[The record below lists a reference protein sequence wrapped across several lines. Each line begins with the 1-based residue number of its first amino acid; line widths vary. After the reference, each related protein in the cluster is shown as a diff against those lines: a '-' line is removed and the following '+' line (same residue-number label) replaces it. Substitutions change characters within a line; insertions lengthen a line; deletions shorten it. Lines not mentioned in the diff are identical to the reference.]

1 MEELDSESVQAV
13 DGKDSTSIVEE
24 QKMAE
29 EGAPALSTEDGDDF
43 THSEPAGP
51 ENPEESE
58 VIVLGDEEEEKA
70 GQTGGAEIVEIDGS
84 EVHLS
89 GDDELVEQAEGPYIV
104 ESDQEEKAES
114 HKAEND
120 DDYSI
125 DHEDYEDQ
133 QDQMEQEDRTD
144 KDAANGDDND
154 NQVDVEQARILAQLV
169 PVILR
174 TNDSAF
180 LLFPV
185 DVDGR
190 NLDGT
195 IFSDHENCASTIEEL
210 FSILR
215 GWFESKD
222 MAYSM
227 DSELVFNFPDL
238 GLVLGE
244 DNVYGREVTL
254 SDILRVFDELRTN
267 SNDSGSS
274 IQIELSEQSRFMSSF
289 NYLSELAREG
299 KGLNDILLE
308 EQTEQAQENHED
320 QAEDHPELAEQAQ
333 DELED
338 EAEDSA
344 EVDVEVEEDQVE
356 GRFEDQAGD
365 QAQDPVEV
373 NAEAEEVQ
381 VEDQFEDQAEQV
393 EDSQSSQSQDQAD
406 QVEQTEQI
414 EHFGNPVVGSSLNNT
429 EHAPDAPD
437 KHLPEESALA
447 SEPGPEDPD
456 TDSRV
461 DDLSKDNVSQEA
473 KGELDNEMI
482 DELEYDPQDEPI
494 SNDDQFEADIEKALN
509 GTDTD
514 TNDLFLSRTATPDA
528 EQKSSLKRSSDSI
541 KPAGVKRVKESTD

>member
-13 DGKDSTSIVEE
+13 DGKGSSSIVEE
-24 QKMAE
+24 QKMA
-29 EGAPALSTEDGDDF
+29 EGAPALSTEDGDNF

-51 ENPEESE
+51 EKSEESE
-58 VIVLGDEEEEKA
+58 VIVLGDEEETDVRAE
-70 GQTGGAEIVEIDGS
+70 GAEGIDSEIVEIDDS

-89 GDDELVEQAEGPYIV
+89 GDDELIEQV
-104 ESDQEEKAES
+104 ESPYVVESEQEEKAEPYQ
-114 HKAEND
+114 AEDENH
-120 DDYSI
+120 SI
-125 DHEDYEDQ
+125 DQEGYEHQ
-133 QDQMEQEDRTD
+133 QDQMEQEYRGNE
-144 KDAANGDDND
+144 DAGNGDDSD

-174 TNDSAF
+174 TTDSAF

-210 FSILR
+210 FSVLR

-254 SDILRVFDELRTN
+254 YDILRVFDELRTN
-267 SNDSGSS
+267 GNDSGSA

-299 KGLNDILLE
+299 KGLNDIVLE
-308 EQTEQAQENHED
+308 EQTEQSREEHEH
-320 QAEDHPELAEQAQ
+320 QAESQAELAEQAQ
-333 DELED
+333 DEFGD
-338 EAEDSA
+338 H
-344 EVDVEVEEDQVE
+344 DQ
-356 GRFEDQAGD
+356 D
-365 QAQDPVEV
+365 QAQDPLEV
-373 NAEAEEVQ
+373 D
-381 VEDQFEDQAEQV
+381 VEDEEDQVADRFEDQTEQ
-393 EDSQSSQSQDQAD
+393 DAAQSQDQDEHAEPDEHAGSHVAD
-406 QVEQTEQI
+406 SPEPT
-414 EHFGNPVVGSSLNNT
+414 T

-437 KHLPEESALA
+437 THRPDDTESPLDL
-447 SEPGPEDPD
+447 EPGPEAPD
-456 TDSRV
+456 HLV
-461 DDLSKDNVSQEA
+461 DDMNKDKVSDEV
-473 KGELDNEMI
+473 NEEVDGQMK

-509 GTDTD
+509 GTDAE
-514 TNDLFLSRTATPDA
+514 TNGKLISNSIMLSRANLDLLLSGTATPDA
-528 EQKSSLKRSSDSI
+528 EPKSSLKRSSDSI